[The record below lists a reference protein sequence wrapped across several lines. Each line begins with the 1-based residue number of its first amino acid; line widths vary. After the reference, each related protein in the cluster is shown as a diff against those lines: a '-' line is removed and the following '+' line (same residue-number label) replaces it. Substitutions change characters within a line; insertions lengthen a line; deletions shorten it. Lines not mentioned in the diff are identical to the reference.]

1 MDMSVT
7 QDAKIGDLDSDYINN
22 GKGIFSNETTTRLPQ
37 AVGGEETRKVVV
49 SDIDNDGDPDLLFCN
64 VNFKGENAI
73 RNRMLINNGKGV
85 FTDETQAR
93 YQGNNGFHSADALFT
108 DLDNDKDVDLIV
120 ANVFGGFPQT
130 FINNGKGIFTEEI

>member
-1 MDMSVT
+1 
-7 QDAKIGDLDSDYINN
+7 
-22 GKGIFSNETTTRLPQ
+22 
-37 AVGGEETRKVVV
+37 
-49 SDIDNDGDPDLLFCN
+49 
-64 VNFKGENAI
+64 
-73 RNRMLINNGKGV
+73 MLINNGKGV

-130 FINNGKGIFTEEI
+130 FINNGKGIFTEEIKILPPNTTTEAIAIHSGDFDNDGVIEIYLGIFRGTDLLLKGENTNVKK